1 MNVAKTTTNNN
12 IEEMTAKLTSN
23 ITVRRIEKEKKFS
36 ITVKYN
42 PTGEGAFYYSGHIGE
57 GSNLEEALGL
67 IREAIGKIAALV

>member
-1 MNVAKTTTNNN
+1 M
-12 IEEMTAKLTSN
+12 LTSN

-42 PTGEGAFYYSGHIGE
+42 PLMKSFYYSGHIGN
-57 GSNLEEALGL
+57 GSDLEEAFGL